1 MRILKVTLAILVLG
15 MLVLSWVGC
24 SSASE
29 EAELLENEIITVQ
42 RGDLAIEITA
52 VGNLALSH
60 TEDLDFDIFYA
71 EATVAEVLVEE
82 GDTVTQGQ
90 LLATLDTSEWED
102 ELSILEDNVT
112 AAERE
117 LTAKERDLIQKQ
129 INLINAEID
138 LEEAEDT
145 WLESE
150 SAGNKV
156 LRLEQRLEWYLE
168 NDPGETEKINDIKE
182 ELEWRWNEFFRVAS
196 DSDEVTIKEMELEL
210 AQAQL
215 EDAQTAIEDAQKA
228 LADAREEL
236 DEANNQSPEIRAT
249 FDGFVTMVNVEG
261 GDEVLTG
268 TVAVQIADPEKF
280 EAEVMVSEMDISQI
294 KLGGEATVQPDAL
307 PDLILSAEVTHIWPT
322 ATISSGVV
330 NYKVKVE
337 VASLQALMQEQIE
350 AMQKIMDEA
359 AAGIM
364 PEHLKQAIEEGQITQ
379 EQAEEMSQQGQKRL
393 DEQLEQM
400 PAMVSEDFQ
409 LREGLTVTINLL
421 VDERTDVLLVPNG
434 AVYTEGRQAYVQ
446 VVAPDGTIEERTIQ
460 TGISDWQ
467 YTEVTDGLSESEQVV
482 VPQGMA
488 VTTPSTE
495 NTRPPGGG
503 FVPRGVPGGMGVH
516 P

>member
-42 RGDLAIEITA
+42 RGNLTIEITA

-82 GDTVTQGQ
+82 GDTVEQGQ

-102 ELSILEDNVT
+102 ELSILEDDVT
-112 AAERE
+112 AAERG
-117 LTAKERDLIQKQ
+117 LTAKERDLLQK
-129 INLINAEID
+129 EID
-138 LEEAEDT
+138 LRNADVALENAEDA
-145 WLESE
+145 WLDTI
-150 SAGNKV
+150 SAGRKVVRNKYY
-156 LRLEQRLEWYLE
+156 LEWYLE
-168 NDPGETEKINDIKE
+168 NEPAETAKIQDAE
-182 ELEWRWNEFFRVAS
+182 QALEQSWAYFLSVAS
-196 DSDEVTIKEMELEL
+196 ADSLEARDVTTKEMAVTL
-210 AQAQL
+210 AQGRL

-228 LADAREEL
+228 LADAQEEL

-268 TVAVQIADPEKF
+268 TVAVQIADPQMF
-280 EAEVMVSEMDISQI
+280 EAEVMVCEMDISQI
-294 KLGGEATVQPDAL
+294 KLGGEAMVQPDAM
-307 PDLILSAEVTHIWPT
+307 PDLILPAEVTHIWPT

-337 VASLQALMQEQIE
+337 VESLQALMQEQ
-350 AMQKIMDEA
+350 Q
-359 AAGIM
+359 G
-364 PEHLKQAIEEGQITQ
+364 PE
-379 EQAEEMSQQGQKRL
+379 EQQ
-393 DEQLEQM
+393 EQM
-400 PAMVSEDFQ
+400 PEMVSENFQ

-434 AVYTEGRQAYVQ
+434 AISTQGRHTYVQ
-446 VVAPDGTIEERTIQ
+446 VVAPDGTFEKRAIQ
-460 TGISDWQ
+460 TGISNWQ
-467 YTEVTDGLSESEQVV
+467 YTEVTDGLSEGEQAV
-482 VPQGMA
+482 VPQGTA
-488 VTTPSTE
+488 AITPATE
-495 NTRPPGGG
+495 NTRPPGGFG
-503 FVPRGVPGGMGVH
+503 PRGIPGGMGVH